1 MVRCI
6 MRGSSIRISAGKPA
20 LSTELLPP
28 DQGQTATPERPA
40 RTTVTALP
48 LALVRV
54 RERVMAQFRT
64 LLARYNLTEPQWR
77 VLRTVDQLGEFEMT
91 ELSRVTALHL
101 PSLSRIAGEL
111 LARGYIRKDYVG
123 SDMRR
128 TIVRLTPS
136 GKRLVEA
143 ASPECEEVYAAIK
156 QAMGSEKL
164 RQLLG
169 LLAELETKLDT
180 LEVSFEG
187 AIPEIEIA
195 PAKPRG
201 RPPRRATG

>member
-1 MVRCI
+1 M
-6 MRGSSIRISAGKPA
+6 KP
-20 LSTELLPP
+20 ELLPP
-28 DQGQTATPERPA
+28 DRPEEAAAERPV

-54 RERVMAQFRT
+54 RERVMAQFRV

-77 VLRTVDQLGEFEMT
+77 VLRTVDQLDELEMT

-128 TIVRLTPS
+128 TLVRLTPS

-143 ASPECEEVYAAIK
+143 ATPECEAVYAAIK
-156 QAMGSEKL
+156 TAMGSEKL
-164 RQLLG
+164 RQLLT
-169 LLAELETKLDT
+169 LLAELEVKLDT
-180 LEVSFEG
+180 IELSFDEST
-187 AIPEIEIA
+187 PEIEIA

-201 RPPRRATG
+201 RPRRAAVS